1 MGKTVYD
8 LLAAACKYDG
18 NPDAHKEV
26 ISTLKKHG
34 HTLKESAAW
43 CSETVMAYFLDAG
56 AIDIIGG
63 YAADSGTI
71 KKHAEKLGIWHK
83 GSSGILPGDIV
94 LYGSGGKTNHTEFAI
109 GDDLNISGNYRGG
122 CSRRKR
128 SGRSIVGY
136 VRPRYSATPE
146 MDNLQVTVCACDVML
161 DVYGSGDTRKKMLS
175 VFGEKNRTLIN
186 HEVTRVWGDAGK
198 VPFDMAVY
206 IIAGHAG
213 KDDYRKKRL
222 GSFFSS
228 AQKRVEEIYA
238 LRGRSVTE
246 AAQLVIDNKFGTNA
260 IRKLLLRFCGYDAVK
275 VQSEVDRILNDPPDV
290 TYEVYVPKFWK
301 NNPER
306 YGDCV
311 AYIERNKGVISHVV
325 VIDTGMRH
333 TLSVEMLKAKGIT
346 FIDALIFS
354 HDHSDH
360 CGQYQEFEEAFEVR
374 RVYIPDQTG
383 VRKYQPTYAKR
394 MDDITSFYKSK
405 GIPVAILKKGD
416 FTTTG
421 RMRFQCIFQAD
432 ADKLPEKEDHHFIN
446 NMSAV
451 LRVTLGQW
459 TVLTSGDASADAL
472 KQMLAA
478 GIPADCDIFFFNWH
492 SDRGGIT
499 TEYAE
504 KMHPVLAFTQYHS
517 AEKESNG
524 RKSTHDLLRK
534 QGALVVRSYE
544 EGDIRMIISDKSLR
558 VITESGIDKMFRKE

>member
-63 YAADSGTI
+63 YAADSGSI

-109 GDDLNISGNYRGG
+109 GDDLNLSGNYRGG

-136 VRPRYSATPE
+136 VRPKYSATPE

-260 IRKLLLRFCGYDAVK
+260 IRKLLLRFCGYDVTK

-325 VIDTGMRH
+325 VIDTGMRN

-360 CGQYQEFEEAFEVR
+360 CGQYKEFEEAVEVR

-383 VRKYQPTYAKR
+383 VRKYQPKYSKR

-446 NMSAV
+446 NMSMV

-478 GIPADCDIFFFNWH
+478 AIPADCDIFFFNWH

-504 KMHPVLAFTQYHS
+504 KMHPVIAFTQYHS